1 MLAPAAC
8 PIMEL
13 TTVLRSSASPVL
25 GRVPNAAALS
35 GGGDGLI
42 VPAEHYYYIAVSFI
56 VIIWAHGGSVK
67 ENNPPRHPSEEGIIA
82 KGCLPEKKR
91 K

>member
-1 MLAPAAC
+1 
-8 PIMEL
+8 L
-13 TTVLRSSASPVL
+13 THLRIHLFSDRRRTGAWAL
-25 GRVPNAAALS
+25 HNAAAF
-35 GGGDGLI
+35 GGDGLI

>member
-1 MLAPAAC
+1 M
-8 PIMEL
+8 
-13 TTVLRSSASPVL
+13 ASL
-25 GRVPNAAALS
+25 C
-35 GGGDGLI
+35 
-42 VPAEHYYYIAVSFI
+42 AEHYYYIAVSFI